1 MIKGHHG
8 VYALYRREKLYYV
21 GLATDLRLR
30 LNQHLTDKHK
40 GKWTHF
46 SLYMLRRTG
55 HLREIEA
62 LLLRIA
68 DPTGNATR
76 GKLKRSEDLLPEL
89 KALLSEDFKARMDE
103 ILGGKKTGGKKGKKK
118 KEAKKGKKR
127 SLKGERPLKGFF
139 PGGKVLYRKYKGR
152 VHKAWVIGNGRIKY
166 NGQWYESP
174 SAAGGAVR
182 GGKVTNGWRFW
193 KYKNESGKLV
203 YISEKRK

>member
-8 VYALYRREKLYYV
+8 VYALYRRETLYYV
-21 GLATDLRLR
+21 GLATDLRRR
-30 LNQHLTDKHK
+30 LNQHLSDKHK

-46 SLYMLRRTG
+46 SLYMLRQTG

-68 DPTGNATR
+68 DPAGNKTR

-103 ILGGKKTGGKKGKKK
+103 ILGGKTGKKK
-118 KEAKKGKKR
+118 KKKVKKVKKR
-127 SLKGERPLKGFF
+127 RFKGERPLKGLF
-139 PGGKVLYRKYKGR
+139 PGGKVLYRKYKGK

-166 NGQWYESP
+166 DGQWYESP
-174 SAAGGAVR
+174 SAAGSAAR

-193 KYKNESGKLV
+193 KYKDESGELV
-203 YISEKRK
+203 CISEKR